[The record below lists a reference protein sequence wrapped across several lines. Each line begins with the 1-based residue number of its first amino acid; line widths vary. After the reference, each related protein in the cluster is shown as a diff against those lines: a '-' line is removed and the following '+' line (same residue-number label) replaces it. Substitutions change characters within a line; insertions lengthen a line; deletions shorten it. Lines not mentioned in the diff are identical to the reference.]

1 MKNPD
6 KFYDQ
11 VLSQDIQQTKVRK
24 NKEQVKAFEEKRA
37 NERKSGVSPS
47 KQRKIPLEMTQKIT
61 KRKCARVLDV
71 VKVKMGEMMIS
82 RLGIDMNPE
91 VQAAMRSTAVQRHI
105 QEGIDNKDIKLVDD
119 NRKTMF
125 VDEMHNIGQKGDRAD
140 SSPLR
145 QGQNDID
152 HDQLEGANLQMT
164 EERAEQ
170 IQGLVQDEVRKR
182 QLDDIERMIQT
193 QVDEMW
199 AQYDKDKSGALQ
211 KNEARTFVEYMMK
224 DMGCEFEE
232 SQFEECFKELD

>member
-1 MKNPD
+1 MEPKGGEINYKNAMKNPD

-37 NERKSGVSPS
+37 QERKSGVSPS

-91 VQAAMRSTAVQRHI
+91 VEAVMRSTVVQRHI
-105 QEGIDNKDIKLVDD
+105 QEGIESKDIKLVDD
-119 NRKTMF
+119 QRKTMF
-125 VDEMHNIGQKGDRAD
+125 ADEMHKIGQKGDRAD
-140 SSPLR
+140 ASPER
-145 QGQNDID
+145 NDQYID
-152 HDQLEGANLQMT
+152 HDQLEGAQLHMT

-170 IQGLVQDEVRKR
+170 IQGVV
-182 QLDDIERMIQT
+182 
-193 QVDEMW
+193 
-199 AQYDKDKSGALQ
+199 
-211 KNEARTFVEYMMK
+211 
-224 DMGCEFEE
+224 
-232 SQFEECFKELD
+232 